1 MKPLKR
7 LDETE
12 PKGSVFLYYLQVDC
26 FLCRASAPLIPVLVT
41 GIQPTRVRAAKESV
55 QPKDVGW
62 LDSCDKHR
70 NEGRFNFRFVYSDD
84 RHDAGHPSTGR
95 ISVVPSAL
103 NTSGLGV

>member
-12 PKGSVFLYYLQVDC
+12 PKGSVFFVLLPIKVYTEAIHTDL
-26 FLCRASAPLIPVLVT
+26 SPVTSTDMRGGL
-41 GIQPTRVRAAKESV
+41 
-55 QPKDVGW
+55 
-62 LDSCDKHR
+62 
-70 NEGRFNFRFVYSDD
+70 
-84 RHDAGHPSTGR
+84 HDAGHPSTGR

>member
-12 PKGSVFLYYLQVDC
+12 PEGSVFFVLLPIEVY
-26 FLCRASAPLIPVLVT
+26 AEAIPTGLSPVT
-41 GIQPTRVRAAKESV
+41 SPGMR
-55 QPKDVGW
+55 G
-62 LDSCDKHR
+62 
-70 NEGRFNFRFVYSDD
+70 GF
-84 RHDAGHPSTGR
+84 HDAGHPSTGR